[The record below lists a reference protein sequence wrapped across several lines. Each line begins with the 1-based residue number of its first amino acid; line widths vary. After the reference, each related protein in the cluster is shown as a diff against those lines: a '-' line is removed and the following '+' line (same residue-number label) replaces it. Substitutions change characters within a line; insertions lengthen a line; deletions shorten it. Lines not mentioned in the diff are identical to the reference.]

1 MYRSDAL
8 NTLRYFAHCRG
19 VASSRWGDG
28 DIVDRI
34 IQNHYD
40 ARMAR
45 PKEFER
51 EDVLEQAIKVF
62 SNRGFAGASTDAVLE
77 AMRISRQSMYD
88 TFGGK
93 RQLYLEALS
102 RYNDGS
108 IAAIVQSVE
117 SAATPLAGVT
127 AALLDFAARP
137 APDAAL
143 GCLGVG
149 SICEFGVSDAEVTQV
164 NEASAHRLAKTF
176 ERALAAAQR
185 AGEVDADLNVR
196 SAALFIVTVLTGM
209 KVAARGGAARP
220 ALRDMAR
227 MALRSLR

>member
-1 MYRSDAL
+1 
-8 NTLRYFAHCRG
+8 
-19 VASSRWGDG
+19 
-28 DIVDRI
+28 
-34 IQNHYD
+34 
-40 ARMAR
+40 MAR

-51 EDVLEQAIKVF
+51 EDVLEEAIKVF
-62 SNRGFAGASTDAVLE
+62 SDRGFAGASTDAVLE
-77 AMRISRQSMYD
+77 AMHISRQSMYD

-102 RYNDGS
+102 RYNADS

-117 SAATPLAGVT
+117 SAVTPLAGIA

-137 APDAAL
+137 ASGAAL

-149 SICEFGVSDAEVTQV
+149 SICEFGVSDAEVAQV
-164 NEASAHRLAKTF
+164 NEAGAHRLAKTF

-185 AGEVDADLNVR
+185 AGAVGADLNVR
-196 SAALFIVTVLTGM
+196 SAAQFILAVLTGM
-209 KVAARGGAARP
+209 KVAARGGATRP
-220 ALRDMAR
+220 ALREMAR